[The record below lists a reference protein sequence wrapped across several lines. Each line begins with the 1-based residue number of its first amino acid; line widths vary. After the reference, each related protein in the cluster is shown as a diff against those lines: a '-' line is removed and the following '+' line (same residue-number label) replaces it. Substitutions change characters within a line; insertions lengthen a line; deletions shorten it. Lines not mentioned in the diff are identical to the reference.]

1 MFKRFLLLPLARQL
15 LIGIVVFCMVGIGA
29 LASFLSFYTH
39 RVAVEDVK
47 VSLGTSVDLMATT
60 LDIVREGVEQET
72 LVALKSFVKSMP
84 AAHLTGRT
92 VNLGGSQRPELMFGD
107 IRATSNQA
115 FLLEFT
121 ERNAEKEPAFLV
133 RDGTGFYRA
142 TTFLKNEQG
151 KYRDGEQVSGDF
163 VNAVA
168 EGKTYVGTIERS
180 GKMFALAAIPLSD
193 ANGNVIGAITLR
205 KSMDAEVSLLR
216 ARLQSIVVGKSG
228 YPYVVGLPVGDRKE
242 GRFVIHPSLAGK
254 GISDL
259 KGSPAQGVIE
269 YVTEHRS
276 GLMIYDWKDDDGSMR
291 PKIVV
296 FREIPSL
303 HWVVAA
309 GSWLD
314 EFTAPY
320 DRIRDIIL
328 VALAVFALVLV
339 LAIFFLVRAQLRP
352 LTVVNQGLEKLGQ
365 GDLSQRIPVTEPS
378 NNEIDQ
384 VASQVNRTAV
394 AMGSLVGTLRESS
407 IDLKGC
413 AADMGTSAKEL
424 KEAISHL
431 SESVTD
437 MSSSSEELSASIDQV
452 ADSAKEAD
460 SFAGSAVEEV
470 SKGKQVTLEAI
481 AAMRHVEAKVG
492 SALAEVESL
501 GAHSAEIGRVVTAIR
516 QIAEQTNLLALNAAI
531 EAARA
536 GEVGRGFA
544 VVADEVRK
552 LAEQSALSAGEIG
565 QILSRVGNG
574 VSAVQNVI
582 SEAVNEA
589 REGGEAS
596 GRAEAALD
604 EIEQVTLKIANLIGG
619 IAGAVGEQATSAQ
632 NISRR
637 VEASAQVSEE
647 TEHVAFRVMEN
658 ADHLSKLA
666 HDFEEEVGHFR
677 V

>member
-29 LASFLSFYTH
+29 LAAFLSFYTH
-39 RVAVEDVK
+39 RIAVEDVET
-47 VSLGTSVDLMATT
+47 SLGNSVQLMATT
-60 LDIVREGVEQET
+60 LDIVREAGERDT
-72 LVALKSFVKSMP
+72 TASLKSFVQDLRE
-84 AAHLTGRT
+84 AHLTGRT
-92 VNLGGSQRPELMFGD
+92 VNLGGVQRPELMFGEV
-107 IRATSNQA
+107 RAIGNQA
-115 FLLEFT
+115 FLREFT
-121 ERNAEKEPAFLV
+121 EQNPGKEPAFWV
-133 RDGTGFYRA
+133 REGNGFYRA
-142 TTFLKNEQG
+142 TTLLKDAQG
-151 KYRDGEQVSGDF
+151 KYRDGELISGEF
-163 VNAVA
+163 VKPVM

-180 GKMFALAAIPLSD
+180 GKMFALAIVPSFDKAG
-193 ANGNVIGAITLR
+193 AVIGAVTMR
-205 KSMDAEVSLLR
+205 KDMDTEVSLLSE
-216 ARLQSIVVGKSG
+216 RLKSIVVGVTG

-242 GRFVIHPSLAGK
+242 GTFVIHPTLAGK

-276 GLMIYDWKDDDGSMR
+276 GLMIYDWEDTDGSMR

-320 DRIRDIIL
+320 DRIRNIIL
-328 VALAVFALVLV
+328 VALAVFALVMV
-339 LAIFFLVRAQLRP
+339 FSIFFLVRFQLRP
-352 LTVVNQGLEKLGQ
+352 LTVVNQGLDKLGQ
-365 GDLSQRIPVTEPS
+365 GDLSQRIPIPES
-378 NNEIDQ
+378 SSNEIDQ

-407 IDLKGC
+407 VDLKGC

-431 SESVTD
+431 AESVTD

-470 SKGKQVTLEAI
+470 SKGKRVTLEAI
-481 AAMRHVEAKVG
+481 TAMRQVEAKVG

-582 SEAVNEA
+582 SEAVTEA
-589 REGGEAS
+589 HEGGAAS

-666 HDFEEEVGHFR
+666 HEFEEEVGHFR

>member
-1 MFKRFLLLPLARQL
+1 MFKRFLLMPLARQL
-15 LIGIVVFCMVGIGA
+15 LIGIVMFCMVGLA
-29 LASFLSFYTH
+29 VLASFLSFYTH

-47 VSLGTSVDLMATT
+47 ISLGNSVDLMGAT
-60 LDIVREGVEQET
+60 LDIAREGVEKET
-72 LVALKSFVKSMP
+72 VANLKNLIHTLP
-84 AAHLTGRT
+84 PAHLTGRT

-107 IRATSNQA
+107 VRAISNQK
-115 FLLEFT
+115 FLRDFT
-121 ERNAEKEPAFLV
+121 EQNPDEEPAFLV
-133 RDGTGFYRA
+133 RDGANFYRA
-142 TTFLKNEQG
+142 TTLLKDAQG
-151 KYRDGEQVSGDF
+151 NYRDGEQVSSDF
-163 VNAVA
+163 VDAA
-168 EGKTYVGTIERS
+168 AAGKPYIGTIDRS
-180 GKMFALAAIPLSD
+180 GRMFALAATPLKD
-193 ANGNVIGAITLR
+193 GTGNVIGIVTLR
-205 KSMDAEVSLLR
+205 KSMDTEVSLLSQ
-216 ARLQSIVVGKSG
+216 RLKTIVVGRTG
-228 YPYVVGLPVGDRKE
+228 YPYAVGLPVGDRKE
-242 GRFVIHPSLAGK
+242 GRFVIHPTLEGK
-254 GISDL
+254 GVSDL
-259 KGSPAQGVIE
+259 QGSPAQGVIE
-269 YVTEHRS
+269 YVVANRN
-276 GLMIYDWKDDDGSMR
+276 GLLIYDWKDTDGSMR

-296 FREIPSL
+296 FREIPGL
-303 HWVVAA
+303 HWAVVA

-320 DRIRDIIL
+320 DQIRNIIL
-328 VALAVFALVLV
+328 WALAVFALVLV

-352 LTVVNQGLEKLGQ
+352 LTVVNQGLDKLGN

-384 VASQVNRTAV
+384 VASQVNRTAI
-394 AMGSLVGTLRESS
+394 AMGSLVGTLRDSS
-407 IDLKGC
+407 TDLKGC

-460 SFAGSAVEEV
+460 SFATSAVEEV
-470 SKGKQVTLEAI
+470 TKGKQVTLEAI
-481 AAMRHVEAKVG
+481 SAMRQVEAKVG

-574 VSAVQNVI
+574 VAAVQGVI
-582 SEAVNEA
+582 TEAVTEA

-604 EIEQVTLKIANLIGG
+604 EIEQVTLKIASLIGG
-619 IAGAVGEQATSAQ
+619 IAGAVGEQASSAQ

-666 HDFEEEVGHFR
+666 HEFEEEVGHFR